1 MRVLIVGAS
10 GYNGRRV
17 ATRLRERGHWVRG
30 LVRDERRAPRD
41 LDDVVVGDVTTG
53 AGLAQALDGVAV
65 AYYFVHSLD
74 ASDQDDRDVTGARTF
89 VAAAREAGLPRGVFF
104 TTLGP
109 PDGTAPPRYQRNRLA
124 VEDVLLSG
132 IPGMTAVRAGLV
144 LGSESRGLRPYL
156 QLIDRAPVIPMGPW
170 RRHRIALVDADT
182 TTECLVLA
190 GTSDQQLGSAVDV
203 PASAEPTH
211 EELLRAAMTTLG
223 RHRPI
228 VRLPWSSATLD
239 AVLTSRFT
247 DDSFHFSRHLAS
259 INRHDYVVD
268 PQRAAVFADVA
279 PLPLADALRLAVEP
293 RDQIR
298 EHTR

>member
-10 GYNGRRV
+10 GFNGRRV

-30 LVRDERRAPRD
+30 LVRNERRAPQD
-41 LDDVVVGDVTTG
+41 LDDAVVGDVTTG
-53 AGLAQALDGVAV
+53 SGLAQALDGIDV

-74 ASDQDDRDVTGARTF
+74 ATDQDDQDVTGARTF
-89 VAAAREAGLPRGVFF
+89 VATATAAGLPRGVFF

-109 PDGTAPPRYQRNRLA
+109 PSGTAPPPYQRNRLA
-124 VEDVLLSG
+124 VENILLSG
-132 IPGMTAVRAGLV
+132 IPGMTAVRAGMV
-144 LGSESRGLRPYL
+144 LNAESRGLRPYL
-156 QLIDRAPVIPMGPW
+156 QLIERAPVIPMGPW
-170 RRHRIALVDADT
+170 RRNRIAVVDADT

-190 GTSDQQLGSAVDV
+190 GTSDQHLGRVVDV

-223 RHRPI
+223 RRRPI
-228 VRLPWSSATLD
+228 VRLPWSSTTLD
-239 AVLTSRFT
+239 AFLTSRFT

-268 PQRAAVFADVA
+268 ADRAAALADVT

-293 RDQIR
+293 RDQLTER
-298 EHTR
+298 TR